1 MQNALKMSDEGNQE
15 TGDRVARYL
24 SQKSLQPFIYKDKKA
39 AHFEPLICY
48 KGESKINGYE
58 ATILL
63 DICDGF
69 LDARKNIKLSPRQE
83 IIAHQAEILM
93 RSFAKVGIIA
103 LVDEATGYQYK
114 REKDELQK
122 ILKAYISEELL
133 AWQKKFPDV
142 FYKEIFRLNNWDFT
156 VDTIRKRPGVVG
168 TWTNKLIYEQ
178 LPKGVLEALKKK
190 TPKSEAGNYTARL
203 HQSLTTDTG
212 DSHLNAQ
219 INSVIA
225 LMQVSDSWRE
235 LILPNEFYEVR

>member
-93 RSFAKVGIIA
+93 RSFAKVGVTGILRA
-103 LVDEATGYQYK
+103 LISILVGEYREFIRNFRSVFVNKSDTYAAKRSNYSNSSSDNNIPYAEWWVVDETIPT
-114 REKDELQK
+114 EKEMFLTEET
-122 ILKAYISEELL
+122 ILYEEM
-133 AWQKKFPDV
+133 K
-142 FYKEIFRLNNWDFT
+142 
-156 VDTIRKRPGVVG
+156 
-168 TWTNKLIYEQ
+168 
-178 LPKGVLEALKKK
+178 
-190 TPKSEAGNYTARL
+190 
-203 HQSLTTDTG
+203 
-212 DSHLNAQ
+212 
-219 INSVIA
+219 NSV
-225 LMQVSDSWRE
+225 W
-235 LILPNEFYEVR
+235 